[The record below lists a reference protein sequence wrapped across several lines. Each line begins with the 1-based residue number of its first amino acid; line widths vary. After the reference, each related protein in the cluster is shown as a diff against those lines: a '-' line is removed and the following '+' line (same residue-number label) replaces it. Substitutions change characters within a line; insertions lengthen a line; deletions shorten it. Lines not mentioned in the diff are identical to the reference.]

1 MSVSSHYD
9 GSASSYADQY
19 DPERLWTNEEY
30 PANLFRLQLV
40 QRLLAASGAQS
51 VYELGVGDA
60 TPLVTLAGDG
70 LSVAGNDVSPEM
82 VRFARA
88 NMERH
93 GLDPEAIALLDA
105 QDPAAIA
112 AEQARAGR
120 FDAVMALG
128 VIPHVAD
135 DDAFVASMDGF
146 LRPGGQLLL
155 QFRNA
160 MFSMFTFNR
169 LTKEFVMDEL
179 LAGVDEQIRSVVSDD
194 LDARLAVDKP
204 PVRTRPTGDGY
215 DEILSRFHNPFELAE
230 SVRAHGYSDIRF
242 HWYNYH
248 PAYPMLAERIDPMAY
263 RKAQV
268 ALEHEG
274 TWRGMFLCSAGLIEA
289 TKTAPDLGGER

>member
-1 MSVSSHYD
+1 MSVASHYD
-9 GSASSYADQY
+9 GSAASYADQY
-19 DPERLWTNEEY
+19 DPDKLWTNAEY

-40 QRLLAASGAQS
+40 RRLLAESGAQS
-51 VYELGVGDA
+51 VYELGAGDA
-60 TPLVTLAGDG
+60 TPLVTVAGDG
-70 LSVAGNDVSPEM
+70 LRVAGNDVSPEM
-82 VRFARA
+82 VRFARD
-88 NMERH
+88 NMVKH
-93 GLDPEAIALLDA
+93 GLDPQAIALLDV
-105 QDPAAIA
+105 QDPSAMA
-112 AEQARAGR
+112 AEQARAGE

-135 DDAFVASMDGF
+135 DDVFIDAMDGF

-169 LTKEFVMDEL
+169 LTKEFVLDEL
-179 LAGVDEQIRSVVSDD
+179 LVDVDPDIRAVVAAD

-204 PVRTRPTGDGY
+204 PLRTRPTGDGY
-215 DEILSRFHNPFELAE
+215 DEILSRFHNPFELADA
-230 SVRAHGYSDIRF
+230 VRRHGYSDVRF

-248 PAYPMLAERIDPMAY
+248 PAYPMLASQVDPLAY
-263 RKAQV
+263 RQAQV

-289 TKTAPDLGGER
+289 TKDPA

>member
-1 MSVSSHYD
+1 LMSVASHYD

-19 DPERLWTNEEY
+19 DPDKLWTNAEY
-30 PANLFRLQLV
+30 PSNLFRLQLV
-40 QRLLAASGAQS
+40 RRLLQEAGATS

-60 TPLVTLAGDG
+60 TPLVTVAGDG
-70 LSVAGNDVSPEM
+70 LRVAGNDISPEM
-82 VRFARA
+82 VRHARA
-88 NMERH
+88 RMEAA
-93 GLDPEAIALLDA
+93 GL
-105 QDPAAIA
+105 DPAAIDLLDVQDA
-112 AEQARAGR
+112 ASIASVQARAGQ

-135 DDAFVASMDGF
+135 DHAFVSSMDAF
-146 LRPGGQLLL
+146 LRPGGRLLL
-155 QFRNA
+155 QFRNS

-169 LTKEFVMDEL
+169 LSKEFILDEL
-179 LAGVDEQIRSVVSDD
+179 LVDVPDAIKAVVAAD
-194 LDARLAVDKP
+194 LDQRLDVSSP

-230 SVRAHGYSDIRF
+230 VVRAHGYSDLRF

-248 PAYPMLAERIDPMAY
+248 PAYPMLAGQIDASEY

-289 TKTAPDLGGER
+289 VKNDPS